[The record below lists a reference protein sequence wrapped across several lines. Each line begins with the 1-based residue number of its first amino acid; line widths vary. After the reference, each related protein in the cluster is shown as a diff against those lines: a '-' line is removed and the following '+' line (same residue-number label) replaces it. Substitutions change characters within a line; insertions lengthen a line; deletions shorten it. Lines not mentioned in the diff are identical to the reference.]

1 MESPGTRL
9 KRLRLEKGISLEE
22 VHKKTKVHLNI
33 LKAIEEDNLINFSP
47 VYLKGFLKIYCKFLG
62 VDPHEYIPEYKE
74 PEYRAA
80 LVDKLKEEP
89 AAASATKPVSLF
101 QVIANIIGRLKPYI
115 KNLKRKQVV
124 VTLAVVIGIIFL
136 FKIGRMF
143 SVKGSPSRK
152 ISRVA
157 TKSKTG
163 DRKTSAGSASRASSV
178 TAQPTPSSV
187 TIPQDKPVTSIKL
200 GIRAK
205 EDCWI
210 QLKADGRMI
219 FQNIL
224 KKGRYE
230 SWQADQKIEFSLG
243 NAGVVDLEVNGKLV
257 SNLGRRGQVIKN
269 IVITREGLTIPR

>member
-47 VYLKGFLKIYCKFLG
+47 IYLKGFLKIYCKFLG
-62 VDPHEYIPEYKE
+62 VDPHDYIPDYKE
-74 PEYRAA
+74 PEYKAVLAKDMSESSKRA
-80 LVDKLKEEP
+80 
-89 AAASATKPVSLF
+89 VSFL
-101 QVIANIIGRLKPYI
+101 QITLNAMGHLKPYI
-115 KNLKRKQVV
+115 KSLKRKNIILVLVIVLGIVFFFKLGKQVS
-124 VTLAVVIGIIFL
+124 TKESSSKRTTRAAT
-136 FKIGRMF
+136 
-143 SVKGSPSRK
+143 
-152 ISRVA
+152 A
-157 TKSKTG
+157 TK
-163 DRKTSAGSASRASSV
+163 TSDKRTKAAGASQSGLATTQAQSAQSA
-178 TAQPTPSSV
+178 V
-187 TIPQDKPVTSIKL
+187 TIPQDKPVTIIRL

-210 QLKADGRMI
+210 QLKADGRMV

-224 KKGRYE
+224 KRGRFE
-230 SWQADQKIEFSLG
+230 SWQADERIEFSLG

>member
-1 MESPGTRL
+1 
-9 KRLRLEKGISLEE
+9 

-33 LKAIEEDNLINFSP
+33 LKAIEEDSLINFSP
-47 VYLKGFLKIYCKFLG
+47 VYLKGFLKIYCRFLG
-62 VDPHEYIPEYKE
+62 VDPHDYIPEYKE
-74 PEYRAA
+74 PEYKAV
-80 LVDKLKEEP
+80 LTDKLKEEP
-89 AAASATKPVSLF
+89 AAAKPVSFF
-101 QVIANIIGRLKPYI
+101 QITANVIGRLKPYI
-115 KNLKRKQVV
+115 KNLKRKNVI
-124 VTLAVVIGIIFL
+124 VTLAVMISVIL
-136 FKIGRMF
+136 FFKLGKTVSI
-143 SVKGSPSRK
+143 KGGSSKKRSRAAVA
-152 ISRVA
+152 SR
-157 TKSKTG
+157 TS
-163 DRKTSAGSASRASSV
+163 DRKTRDAGVSQGNLATVKS
-178 TAQPTPSSV
+178 TPSTI

-230 SWQADQKIEFSLG
+230 SWKADKKIEFSLG

>member
-47 VYLKGFLKIYCKFLG
+47 IYLKGFLKIYCKFLG
-62 VDPHEYIPEYKE
+62 LNPQDYIPDYKE
-74 PEYRAA
+74 PEYKAVLA
-80 LVDKLKEEP
+80 DKLKES
-89 AAASATKPVSLF
+89 ASKSASFLQITSNT
-101 QVIANIIGRLKPYI
+101 ISRLKPYL
-115 KNLKRKQVV
+115 KNLKRKNVIV
-124 VTLAVVIGIIFL
+124 ALALIFVVIFF
-136 FKIGRMF
+136 FKLGKT
-143 SVKGSPSRK
+143 VSRRSASSK
-152 ISRVA
+152 KARLVSAPRQTARA
-157 TKSKTG
+157 TKSV
-163 DRKTSAGSASRASSV
+163 RASQSDSATTKV
-178 TAQPTPSSV
+178 ERSSSTV
-187 TIPQDKPVTSIKL
+187 TIPQDKPVTVIKL

-210 QLKADGRMI
+210 QLKADGRMV

>member
-47 VYLKGFLKIYCKFLG
+47 VYLKGFLKIYCRFLG
-62 VDPHEYIPEYKE
+62 VDPHDYIPEYKE
-74 PEYRAA
+74 PEYKAV
-80 LVDKLKEEP
+80 LTDKLKED
-89 AAASATKPVSLF
+89 AAKQVSFF
-101 QVIANIIGRLKPYI
+101 QITANAIGRLKPYI
-115 KNLKRKQVV
+115 KNLKRKNII
-124 VTLAVVIGIIFL
+124 VTLVVILGIIFF
-136 FKIGRMF
+136 FKLGKIV
-143 SVKGSPSRK
+143 STKGESSKKITRPATAIKASDKRTKTAKASQRDSATTKVVSSPST
-152 ISRVA
+152 I
-157 TKSKTG
+157 
-163 DRKTSAGSASRASSV
+163 
-178 TAQPTPSSV
+178 
-187 TIPQDKPVTSIKL
+187 TIPQDKPVTVIKL

-230 SWQADQKIEFSLG
+230 SWQADQRIEFSLG

>member
-47 VYLKGFLKIYCKFLG
+47 IYLKGFLRIYCKFLG
-62 VDPHEYIPEYKE
+62 VDPHDYIPDYKE
-74 PEYRAA
+74 PEYKAVLAGKLQEERSQGKSVSFSKIALNAIGYLKPVLKSLKNKNFVVALAVILAA
-80 LVDKLKEEP
+80 FFLFKLGKSISSHNANSKKPRVASASKASDRRPAPEVKKINKVVDKEEP
-89 AAASATKPVSLF
+89 KTES
-101 QVIANIIGRLKPYI
+101 NII
-115 KNLKRKQVV
+115 
-124 VTLAVVIGIIFL
+124 
-136 FKIGRMF
+136 
-143 SVKGSPSRK
+143 
-152 ISRVA
+152 
-157 TKSKTG
+157 
-163 DRKTSAGSASRASSV
+163 
-178 TAQPTPSSV
+178 
-187 TIPQDKPVTSIKL
+187 IPQDKPVTSIKL

-210 QLKADGRMI
+210 QLRADGRMV

-230 SWQADQKIEFSLG
+230 SWQADEKIEFSLG

-257 SNLGRRGQVIKN
+257 SNLGRRGQVLKN
-269 IVITREGLTIPR
+269 ILITKQGLTIPR

>member
-33 LKAIEEDNLINFSP
+33 LKAIEEDSLINFSP
-47 VYLKGFLKIYCKFLG
+47 IYLKGFLKIYCNFLG
-62 VDPHEYIPEYKE
+62 VNPQDYIPDYKE
-74 PEYRAA
+74 PEYKAVLA
-80 LVDKLKEEP
+80 DKLNE
-89 AAASATKPVSLF
+89 SLSKSPSF
-101 QVIANIIGRLKPYI
+101 FEIISNAIGRLKPYI
-115 KNLKRKQVV
+115 KNLKRKNVIV
-124 VTLAVVIGIIFL
+124 ALAVIIGIIFF
-136 FKIGRMF
+136 FKLGKIF
-143 SVKGSPSRK
+143 STRGDS
-152 ISRVA
+152 
-157 TKSKTG
+157 SKKP
-163 DRKTSAGSASRASSV
+163 RLASASREAAKGTKTTRAGQRDSATIKV
-178 TAQPTPSSV
+178 GPSSSTV
-187 TIPQDKPVTSIKL
+187 TIPQDKSVTVIKL

-210 QLKADGRMI
+210 QLTADGRMV

>member
-47 VYLKGFLKIYCKFLG
+47 IYLKGFLKIYCKFLG
-62 VDPHEYIPEYKE
+62 VDPHDYIPEYKE
-74 PEYRAA
+74 PEYKAVLA
-80 LVDKLKEEP
+80 DKLQED
-89 AAASATKPVSLF
+89 ASKPKPVSF
-101 QVIANIIGRLKPYI
+101 FETASNVVGRLKPYI
-115 KNLKRKQVV
+115 KILKRKNII
-124 VTLAVVIGIIFL
+124 VTLVVIGAVVL
-136 FKIGRMF
+136 FFKLGKMISIKR
-143 SVKGSPSRK
+143 GSSRAA
-152 ISRVA
+152 A
-157 TKSKTG
+157 T
-163 DRKTSAGSASRASSV
+163 ASRESDNRAASARISQTSPAAV
-178 TAQPTPSSV
+178 KTDSGSSAI
-187 TIPQDKPVTSIKL
+187 TIPQDKPVTVIKL

-230 SWQADQKIEFSLG
+230 SWQADKKIEFSLG

-269 IVITREGLTIPR
+269 IVITKEGLTIPR

>member
-33 LKAIEEDNLINFSP
+33 LKAIEEDSLINFSP
-47 VYLKGFLKIYCKFLG
+47 VYLKGFLKIYCRFLG
-62 VDPHEYIPEYKE
+62 VDPHDYIPEYKE
-74 PEYRAA
+74 PEYKAV
-80 LVDKLKEEP
+80 LTDKLKEEP
-89 AAASATKPVSLF
+89 AAAKPVSFF
-101 QVIANIIGRLKPYI
+101 QITANVIGRLKPYI
-115 KNLKRKQVV
+115 KNLKRKNVI
-124 VTLAVVIGIIFL
+124 VTLAVMISVIL
-136 FKIGRMF
+136 FFKLGKTVSI
-143 SVKGSPSRK
+143 KGGSSKKRSRAAVA
-152 ISRVA
+152 SR
-157 TKSKTG
+157 TS
-163 DRKTSAGSASRASSV
+163 DRKTRDAGVSQGNLATVKS
-178 TAQPTPSSV
+178 TPSTI

-230 SWQADQKIEFSLG
+230 SWKADKKIEFSLG

>member
-47 VYLKGFLKIYCKFLG
+47 IYLKGFLKIYCKFLG
-62 VDPHEYIPEYKE
+62 VDPHDYIPEYKE
-74 PEYRAA
+74 PEYKAVLA
-80 LVDKLKEEP
+80 DKLQED
-89 AAASATKPVSLF
+89 ASKPKPVSF
-101 QVIANIIGRLKPYI
+101 FETASNVVGRLKPYI
-115 KNLKRKQVV
+115 KILKRKNII
-124 VTLAVVIGIIFL
+124 VTLVVIGAVVL
-136 FKIGRMF
+136 FFKLGKMISIKR
-143 SVKGSPSRK
+143 GSSRAA
-152 ISRVA
+152 A
-157 TKSKTG
+157 T
-163 DRKTSAGSASRASSV
+163 ASRESDNRAASARVSQTSPV
-178 TAQPTPSSV
+178 AVKTDSGSSAI
-187 TIPQDKPVTSIKL
+187 TIPQDKPVTVIKL

-230 SWQADQKIEFSLG
+230 SWQADKKIEFSLG

-269 IVITREGLTIPR
+269 IVITKEGLTIPR